1 MNGRAPSTVVRVRTW
16 RAALENLLE
25 AEGSVGDEVPLLA
38 VTGADA
44 TDGGGIFSR
53 SRSRSFSIIFATI
66 SEGTVWDGPGT
77 TYNQS
82 ILH

>member
-1 MNGRAPSTVVRVRTW
+1 MVMLRQVWHLAMNGRAPSTVVRVRTC

-25 AEGSVGDEVPLLA
+25 AGGSNGEVVPLLA

-44 TDGGGIFSR
+44 TDGGGIC

-66 SEGTVWDGPGT
+66 SEGTV
-77 TYNQS
+77 
-82 ILH
+82 